1 MCTLPAAPPPT
12 GSIHTPCHFPF
23 LFSLSQPLPKVYV
36 PLKEKYIKSTHPSD
50 RFHTVQFCEIIYKL
64 ILKNTHKTNTLHAM
78 QSRETIGKDI
88 PKDSHEMNKF
98 NESTRNKTSMFYMLA
113 IYQYESIIVYS
124 FYFSSYY
131 GFTVCLLFFT
141 SNGETSL
148 RQPHH
153 PPFPCFHRSATIFRP
168 KR

>member
-1 MCTLPAAPPPT
+1 
-12 GSIHTPCHFPF
+12 
-23 LFSLSQPLPKVYV
+23 
-36 PLKEKYIKSTHPSD
+36 
-50 RFHTVQFCEIIYKL
+50 
-64 ILKNTHKTNTLHAM
+64 M

-113 IYQYESIIVYS
+113 IYQYEILIVYS

-141 SNGETSL
+141 LNGETSL
-148 RQPHH
+148 RQP
-153 PPFPCFHRSATIFRP
+153 PPSPFPYIPFPCFHRSATIFRP